1 MKDLIPSW
9 SDVVINFDLPFSSD
23 LLGLTVAQLK
33 KKSRN
38 GTFPAFKIGERLWRV
53 KKDDLLSW
61 IDKHKVK
68 PNLQKRW

>member
-1 MKDLIPSW
+1 MKDLITSW
-9 SDVVINFDLPFSSD
+9 SDVPIIIDLPFASD

-38 GTFPAFKIGERLWRV
+38 GTFPAFKIGERSWRV